1 MEKDTQVIFLSDIK
15 KYVRKQ
21 EYFSFVGLL
30 VIALPIFHSVFT
42 QANLPL
48 KILGT
53 ACCLLILYG
62 MILTIYHIFKLRNNT
77 FFTIRADKLIS
88 KQENI
93 YSFIHKKNR
102 NRLHFQKGHYDIF
115 PYSGLSASSTWS
127 PIYNMDMQTLY
138 DTAFIEDTF
147 TLICS
152 RKQIL
157 LAFNDSYYTI
167 EDDL

>member
-1 MEKDTQVIFLSDIK
+1 MII
-15 KYVRKQ
+15 
-21 EYFSFVGLL
+21 
-30 VIALPIFHSVFT
+30 
-42 QANLPL
+42 
-48 KILGT
+48 
-53 ACCLLILYG
+53 YG

-77 FFTIRADKLIS
+77 FFTIRADRLIS
-88 KQENI
+88 KQEHI
-93 YSFIHKKNR
+93 YCFSHRRNC
-102 NRLHFQKGHYDIF
+102 NRLHFQKGHYNIF
-115 PYSGLSASSTWS
+115 LYSSLSGSSVWS